1 MSFLTRAAPAL
12 FVLLWSTG
20 FVGAK
25 FGLPFAE
32 PFWFLCIRLSIASS
46 LLLIAIVTLKT
57 PWPKAKQV
65 KHIAVAGL
73 LIHAAYLGGVFW
85 AIKAGM
91 PAGIAALVLGLQPV
105 LTAVF
110 ARLFLTETLQ
120 MRQWLGLALGLIGVF
135 LVLSSRT
142 NGNFIVQPLP
152 LASILISLFGITLGT
167 IYQKKHLQTMP
178 LLSGTFI
185 QYSSSAFVLAALA
198 FTFETRQVIWSGE
211 FIFALSWLISVL
223 SFGAVLLL
231 FLLIRNNAAS
241 QLGSLFYLVPVA
253 TAIESYFLF
262 NERLSFWALVGL
274 VITVIGVAL
283 VVMPAKYFQRR
294 IVSSV

>member
-1 MSFLTRAAPAL
+1 MSFLTRFAPAL

-32 PFWFLCIRLSIASS
+32 PFWFLCIRLSIAST
-46 LLLIAIVTLKT
+46 LLLLAIVALKT
-57 PWPKAKQV
+57 AWPKPTQI
-65 KHIAVAGL
+65 KHIAIAGL

-91 PAGIAALVLGLQPV
+91 PAGIAALILGLQPV

-110 ARLFLTETLQ
+110 ARFFLSETLKV
-120 MRQWLGLALGLIGVF
+120 RQWLGLALGLIGVF

-152 LASILISLFGITLGT
+152 LASVLVSLLGITIGT
-167 IYQKKHLQTMP
+167 IYQKKHLQAMP

-185 QYSSSAFVLAALA
+185 QYSSSALVLAVLA
-198 FTFETRQVIWSGE
+198 FLFEARQVTWSGE
-211 FIFALSWLISVL
+211 FIFALSWLITVL

-262 NERLSFWALVGL
+262 GERLSFWALIGL
-274 VITVIGVAL
+274 VVTVVGVAL
-283 VVMPAKYFQRR
+283 VVMPANYFRRR

>member
-1 MSFLTRAAPAL
+1 VSFLTRFAPAL

-32 PFWFLCIRLSIASS
+32 PFWFLCIRLSIAST
-46 LLLIAIVTLKT
+46 LLLIAIIALKT

-65 KHIAVAGL
+65 KHIVLAGL

-85 AIKAGM
+85 AIKAAM

-110 ARLFLTETLQ
+110 ARLFLSETLKV
-120 MRQWLGLALGLIGVF
+120 RQWLGLALGLIGVF

-152 LASILISLFGITLGT
+152 LASVLVSLLGITLGT
-167 IYQKKHLQTMP
+167 IYQKKHLQAMP

-185 QYSSSAFVLAALA
+185 QYSSSALILALMA
-198 FTFETRQVIWSGE
+198 FLFETRQIVWSGE
-211 FIFALSWLISVL
+211 FIFALSWLITVL

-262 NERLSFWALVGL
+262 GERLSFWALIGL
-274 VITVIGVAL
+274 VVTVLGVAL